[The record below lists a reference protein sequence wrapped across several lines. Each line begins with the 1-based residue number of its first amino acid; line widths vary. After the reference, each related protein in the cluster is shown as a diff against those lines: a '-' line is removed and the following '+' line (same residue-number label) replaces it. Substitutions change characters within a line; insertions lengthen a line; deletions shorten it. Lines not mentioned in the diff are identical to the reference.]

1 MLIFCLDDE
10 DVEANVVIFSRDDEL
25 EKMLAEN
32 AKSKSQLV
40 LCSTKLRCIH
50 FFSFFLFLFLA
61 IIIAGA
67 LLSESLSAICCDSSW
82 KYSREFHAMEKSEV
96 AMARLIIC

>member
-50 FFSFFLFLFLA
+50 YYFLSIPFFGNYYCRG
-61 IIIAGA
+61 ITQ
-67 LLSESLSAICCDSSW
+67 
-82 KYSREFHAMEKSEV
+82 
-96 AMARLIIC
+96 

>member
-10 DVEANVVIFSRDDEL
+10 DVEANVVIFGRDDEL

-32 AKSKSQLV
+32 AKSKPQLV
-40 LCSTKLRCIH
+40 LCSTKVRCLHYCFVSIP
-50 FFSFFLFLFLA
+50 FLA